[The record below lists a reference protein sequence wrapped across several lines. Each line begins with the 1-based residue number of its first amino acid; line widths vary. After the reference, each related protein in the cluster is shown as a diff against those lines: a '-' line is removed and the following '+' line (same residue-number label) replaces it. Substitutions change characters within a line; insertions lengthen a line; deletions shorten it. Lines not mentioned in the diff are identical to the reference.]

1 MDNNSDY
8 KRAEAI
14 LYNYPIL
21 EAKIKNLELELDE
34 LLEYDVL
41 PASSNDIK
49 PGSATNAISNTIE
62 NEVIKRD
69 DNEKA
74 KSLKK
79 KIKKLQ
85 RQKQKIEN
93 ALEALSEEQR
103 EIVRLKYFKQRSI
116 GWICNELDIH
126 EVTLSR
132 KRKEII
138 EKYIIPLMVKG
149 D

>member
-1 MDNNSDY
+1 MDNSDY
-8 KRAEAI
+8 KKAEAI

-41 PASSNDIK
+41 PASSNNIK
-49 PGSATNAISNTIE
+49 PGSTTNAISNSVE
-62 NEVIKRD
+62 SEVVKRD
-69 DNEKA
+69 DNQRA
-74 KSLKK
+74 KCIQK

-93 ALEALSEEQR
+93 ALEALSDDQR
-103 EIVRLKYFKQRSI
+103 EIVELKYFKQRSLR
-116 GWICNELDIH
+116 WICNEKKIH

-138 EKYIIPLMVKG
+138 EKYIIPLVVKG